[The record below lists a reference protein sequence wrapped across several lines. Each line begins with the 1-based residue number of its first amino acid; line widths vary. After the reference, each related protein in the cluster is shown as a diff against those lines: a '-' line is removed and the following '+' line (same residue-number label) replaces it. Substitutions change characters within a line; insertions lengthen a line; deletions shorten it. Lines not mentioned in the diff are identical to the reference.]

1 MQSEQELS
9 DLPLS
14 DQVYAKVREL
24 LRDGAFVSGQR
35 ISEAEI
41 CDRFQVSRTPAR
53 EAIRR
58 LLNEGFLTTVESG
71 RIIVA
76 PIDIERAEEIYDMR
90 EAVECLAAKL
100 AAKKATTKDLI
111 ELRGILDEQRRGA
124 TDETDF
130 LDINDRFH
138 RCVYKIA
145 SNRYLLRS
153 AEILLVSAGMIRGT
167 TQGRYDYNTWSLK
180 DHEEIYQA
188 IEDGNTTAAEDAAR
202 CHVRRGRMQRI
213 SLLKTLSSI

>member
-1 MQSEQELS
+1 MQPEQELA
-9 DLPLS
+9 DLSLS
-14 DQVYAKVREL
+14 DQVYAKIREL
-24 LRDGAFVSGQR
+24 LRDGVFVSGQR
-35 ISEAEI
+35 VSEAEI
-41 CDRFQVSRTPAR
+41 CERCQVSRTPAR

-58 LLNEGFLTTVESG
+58 LLDEGFLATVGSG
-71 RIIVA
+71 RVIVA

-111 ELRGILDEQRRGA
+111 ELSGVLDEQRRGA
-124 TDETDF
+124 TDEADF

-138 RCVYKIA
+138 RCVYRIA

-167 TQGRYDYNTWSLK
+167 TQGHYDYNTWSLK
-180 DHEEIYQA
+180 DHEDIYQA
-188 IEDGNTTAAEDAAR
+188 IEDGNTTAAEEAAR
-202 CHVRRGRMQRI
+202 RHIRRGRMQRI
-213 SLLKTLSSI
+213 GLLKAMSLS

>member
-1 MQSEQELS
+1 MYDEQKLAE
-9 DLPLS
+9 LPLS
-14 DQVYAKVREL
+14 DQVYTKMREL
-24 LRDGAFVSGQR
+24 LGDGEFVSGQR
-35 ISEAEI
+35 VSEAEI
-41 CDRFQVSRTPAR
+41 CERFQVSRTPAR

-58 LLNEGFLTTVESG
+58 LLNEGFLATVESG
-71 RIIVA
+71 RVIVA

-111 ELRGILDEQRRGA
+111 ELSGILDEQRRGA

-138 RCVYKIA
+138 RCVYRIA

-167 TQGRYDYNTWSLK
+167 TQGHYDYNTWSLG
-180 DHEEIYQA
+180 DHEKIYQA
-188 IEDGNTTAAEDAAR
+188 IEDGNTTAAEEAAR
-202 CHVRRGRMQRI
+202 RHVRRGRMQRI
-213 SLLKTLSSI
+213 GLLKAMSLN